1 MSSTTCASDSRPPRR
16 PPHPRD
22 LVTTAAALLVLLLT
36 GQLAATGGQPEPAH
50 RVTHTPLPIPGKQ
63 PPPQR
68 APAPG
73 EPVTLTRL
81 AVALTRTDPPNA
93 SMLPL
98 ADWPRIPTLRLAFA
112 PELPE
117 PPKAEIAAET
127 ETPEGEAGKPPPKP
141 RAVAIFAVRSLS
153 VTDSTGRDLVA
164 PLLDEGRPEP
174 LTHFFSVDGAAAPGT
189 LQLAVD
195 APTPGAT
202 SVAITFEVELS
213 VCDRVVSLDIP
224 SVPTWTALKH
234 HALDGLEVTYACR
247 AFSEDSSHLD
257 IRPRKAEWRVL
268 RAGIPSPSGLMA
280 RLRPPQ
286 GFDSQGIS
294 FYIPEPYREGA
305 SLRLQLA
312 ENQRTIIARFDD
324 PALPLP

>member
-1 MSSTTCASDSRPPRR
+1 M
-16 PPHPRD
+16 
-22 LVTTAAALLVLLLT
+22 LMLT
-36 GQLAATGGQPEPAH
+36 GPQPAADGQPEPAR

-68 APAPG
+68 ALSPG
-73 EPVTLTRL
+73 EPIALTRL
-81 AVALTRTDPPNA
+81 AVAVTRTDPRIA

-98 ADWPRIPTLRLAFA
+98 ADWPRIPTTRLAFA
-112 PELPE
+112 PVLPE
-117 PPKAEIAAET
+117 VAKAGNDKGGNSGAQTDEQAGEVAKAPPR
-127 ETPEGEAGKPPPKP
+127 P

-164 PLLDEGRPEP
+164 PLLDDGRPEP
-174 LTHFFSVDGAAAPGT
+174 LTHFFSVDGAATPGT

-202 SVAITFEVELS
+202 SIAVTFEVELS

-224 SVPTWTALKH
+224 SAPAWTALKH
-234 HALDGLEVTYACR
+234 PALDGLEVTYACR

-257 IRPRKAEWRVL
+257 IRPRSAEWRIL

-280 RLRPPQ
+280 RLRTTQ

-305 SLRLQLA
+305 PLRLQLA
-312 ENQRTIIARFDD
+312 ENQRTIIARFED
-324 PALPLP
+324 PAVPVP